1 MRWLT
6 RGRQPFSLAS
16 SLLVSEAGDRSQCL
30 QMHGAVRGM
39 E

>member
-1 MRWLT
+1 MRRLT

-16 SLLVSEAGDRSQCL
+16 GLLVSEAGDRSQCP
-30 QMHGAVRGM
+30 QMRGAVRGT